1 MKTVSI
7 IAIAIFA
14 LVAVC
19 SSAPIVDQQ
28 AEVDARLDIY
38 NDFLAGLFSG
48 LVQTTVGSVSNLLNQ
63 LITTNPLG
71 IGKRD
76 AEDDLASRAGGF
88 QFIYDNIL
96 QDLFSGLVTNSFNH
110 LSNTLTNLIQ
120 TNPLG
125 IGKREAEDDLAARV
139 AIWEFL
145 QQNILNELL
154 SGLATNTMNHLSGS
168 LNNLLQGIPG
178 IGKRDA
184 EGDLASRVSGLSFIY
199 DNILQDLF
207 SGLVSNTFN
216 HLSNTLTNLIQTNP
230 LGIGKREAEDDLAAR
245 VAIWEFLQQNILNEL
260 FSGLAT
266 NTMNH
271 LSSSLN
277 NLLQGIPG
285 IGKRSVDIQQAQTII
300 AQTVS
305 TLIEKFKTFAHQV
318 SASLSDRQ
326 KLTQLVQAT
335 IADIKSSVAH
345 LAQQLSQ
352 LIPSAITN
360 EVAQALALIQS
371 TLVFWTS
378 GLAGSLGPVIGPFRP

>member
-19 SSAPIVDQQ
+19 SSAPVVDQQ

-184 EGDLASRVSGLSFIY
+184 EDDLASRVSGLSFIY

>member
-19 SSAPIVDQQ
+19 SSAPVVDQQ
-28 AEVDARLDIY
+28 AEIDARLDIY
-38 NDFLAGLFSG
+38 NDFLSGLFSG
-48 LVQTTVGSVSNLLNQ
+48 LVQTTVGSVSNFLNQ
-63 LITTNPLG
+63 LITENPLG

-125 IGKREAEDDLAARV
+125 IGKRDVEGDLAARV
-139 AIWEFL
+139 
-145 QQNILNELL
+145 
-154 SGLATNTMNHLSGS
+154 G
-168 LNNLLQGIPG
+168 
-178 IGKRDA
+178 
-184 EGDLASRVSGLSFIY
+184 GLSFIY

-216 HLSNTLTNLIQTNP
+216 HLSNTLNNLIQTNP
-230 LGIGKREAEDDLAAR
+230 LGIGKR
-245 VAIWEFLQQNILNEL
+245 
-260 FSGLAT
+260 
-266 NTMNH
+266 
-271 LSSSLN
+271 
-277 NLLQGIPG
+277 
-285 IGKRSVDIQQAQTII
+285 SVDIQQAQAIV

-318 SASLSDRQ
+318 SASLNDRQ
-326 KLTQLVQAT
+326 KLTQLIQAT

-378 GLAGSLGPVIGPFRP
+378 GLAGSLGPVIGPFHP